1 LVTAIFHEDRSERL
15 PCGSDRD
22 KKRKRNLP
30 EFRYPRFRA
39 SDVTHIESGNLCATS
54 IRAFEVH
61 FRSDILDILRMS
73 ACSTI
78 ASFTAILSG
87 EKLKEIFDGH
97 DKIVFEAMSAASTK
111 PNKPPRVRLSTQ
123 KGSAYDKIY

>member
-1 LVTAIFHEDRSERL
+1 LRKHLYIPLVTAIFHEDRSERL

-54 IRAFEVH
+54 IRAFEVY
-61 FRSDILDILRMS
+61 FRSDILDILLRMS
-73 ACSTI
+73 ACSAK
-78 ASFTAILSG
+78 ASFTAILST
-87 EKLKEIFDGH
+87 
-97 DKIVFEAMSAASTK
+97 A
-111 PNKPPRVRLSTQ
+111 PNPSH
-123 KGSAYDKIY
+123 